1 MSIIARSSILVT
13 RFDSVPC
20 DTVGVKWKYWKML
33 SSFLLILI
41 VRTFVFRWWLILP
54 RLFYP
59 KSYNGVSKVC
69 PIYYWSKY
77 IEAFHQL
84 DFSNINVSSL
94 SHLLPWSSILICF
107 FFFFCFDCVVWLV
120 GSYSLTRDRIQ
131 APTSGSAASYLLACQ
146 RIPLIMYF

>member
-20 DTVGVKWKYWKML
+20 DIVGVKWKYWMML

-41 VRTFVFRWWLILP
+41 VRTFVFHWWLILP

-59 KSYNGVSKVC
+59 ESYNGVSKVC
-69 PIYYWSKY
+69 PIYYWCKY
-77 IEAFHQL
+77 TEAFHQL

-94 SHLLPWSSILICF
+94 SHLLPWSSIFIF
-107 FFFFCFDCVVWLV
+107 FFFFFFALAVLCGLLDLIPWSGIESRPPAVEA
-120 GSYSLTRDRIQ
+120 RR
-131 APTSGSAASYLLACQ
+131 PTCWPA
-146 RIPLIMYF
+146 REFP

>member
-69 PIYYWSKY
+69 PIYYWCKY
-77 IEAFHQL
+77 IEAFHQP
-84 DFSNINVSSL
+84 DFSNISVSSL

-107 FFFFCFDCVVWLV
+107 FFFFFALAVLCGLLDLIPWPGIESRPPPVEA
-120 GSYSLTRDRIQ
+120 RR
-131 APTSGSAASYLLACQ
+131 PTCWPA
-146 RIPLIMYF
+146 REFP